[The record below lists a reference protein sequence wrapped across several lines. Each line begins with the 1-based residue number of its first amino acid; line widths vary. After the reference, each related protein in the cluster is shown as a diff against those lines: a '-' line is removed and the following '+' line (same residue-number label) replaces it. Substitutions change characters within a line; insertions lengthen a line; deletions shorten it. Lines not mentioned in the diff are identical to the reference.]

1 MVHAALP
8 EEAKVDFGKVNGTF
22 LSLGFSTREK
32 VENFLKNRPSFW
44 RLFLRRNRGLG
55 IRPLALPILISVL
68 SFWDLSPT
76 WLLFLPLLPCCHN
89 LIESHFC
96 LSFPLHRYS
105 ILLLPFQRMEWA
117 EHGVGG
123 ALCSTQ
129 RKDLDVRVLECQ
141 LTSG

>member
-8 EEAKVDFGKVNGTF
+8 EEAKVDFGKINGTF

-44 RLFLRRNRGLG
+44 RLFLRRDRGLG
-55 IRPLALPILISVL
+55 IRPLALPILIAVL
-68 SFWDLSPT
+68 SFRDLSPT
-76 WLLFLPLLPCCHN
+76 WLLFLPLPLLPC
-89 LIESHFC
+89 FC